1 MVGINSQIK
10 SCKNLS
16 PDLADR
22 LLRGGLT
29 LTAARLLTRGFDL
42 ARMLTIARWLGP
54 DEMGVYAVASLAL
67 TALDQLSETGL
78 RAALIQRPGDLSAY
92 LLPVRTLQIARGL
105 LLGGV
110 VFLSAPWMAAFFDSP
125 QSLAILRVM
134 ALLPVIKGFEPLFET
149 LARKELR
156 FAPVVA
162 LQTGASLV
170 SLGVGL
176 VMATLRPD
184 AWALVLAGLSG
195 TLVATLGAHL
205 FSERRSLGVSF
216 DWRPLR
222 DLRRYGF
229 LIFINC
235 LLAYIF
241 LRGGD
246 WVIGR
251 LLDVKALALYQMAFL
266 ICTTATTEIGGV
278 VSQLAF
284 PVFSLLQQDRDRL
297 EKAFRQSFGM
307 ISVIALAMA
316 GLVCVC
322 SPDFFPLVLGN
333 EWLAA
338 LPLVPWLAIWGV
350 CSLFAGF
357 MGGLFQ
363 ALGRLKLWVQTVGG
377 MTVLFAMGV
386 IPLTTWQGARGVAI
400 LMAGIGVLMQLV
412 RYGIIGRLLSQPWS
426 TVFRQVF
433 IPTLACLASVWV
445 VAWIRGALPLISP
458 PAGLIFS
465 AVSLSGFYF
474 LFLLL
479 GQRWMEP
486 SPRELFHRFQA
497 LAGTFPAT
505 APPPGERPPQ

>member
-1 MVGINSQIK
+1 MN
-10 SCKNLS
+10 NLS
-16 PDLADR
+16 PDLTNR

-54 DEMGVYAVASLAL
+54 DEMGIYAVATLAL
-67 TALDQLSETGL
+67 TALDQFSEAGL
-78 RAALIQRPGDLSAY
+78 RSALIQRQGELSAY
-92 LLPVRTLQIARGL
+92 LLPVRTLQIVRGL
-105 LLGGV
+105 LLGGI
-110 VFLSAPWMAAFFDSP
+110 VFLGAPWMAAFFDSP
-125 QSLAILRVM
+125 HSLDILRVM

-162 LQTGASLV
+162 LQTGASLI

-176 VMATLRPD
+176 VMAYLRPD

-195 TLVATLGAHL
+195 AVVTTVGAHL
-205 FSERRSLGVSF
+205 FSDRRSLGVSF
-216 DWRPLR
+216 DWRPLK
-222 DLRRYGF
+222 DLRHYGF
-229 LIFINC
+229 LIFING
-235 LLAYIF
+235 LLAYLF

-246 WVIGR
+246 WAIGR

-278 VSQLAF
+278 VAQLAF
-284 PVFSLLQQDRDRL
+284 PVFSHLQQDRDRL

-307 ISVIALAMA
+307 ISVITLAMA

-322 SPDFFPLVLGN
+322 SPDFYPLVLGN
-333 EWLAA
+333 QWLAA

-363 ALGRLKLWVQTVGG
+363 ALGRLKLWVQTVLG
-377 MTVLFAMGV
+377 MTVLFAVGV
-386 IPLTTWQGARGVAI
+386 IPLTTWQGARGVVI
-400 LMAGIGVLMQLV
+400 LMAGIGVSMQGL
-412 RYGIIGRLLSQPWS
+412 RYLLIGRLLSLSWS
-426 TVFRQVF
+426 TVFRHVF
-433 IPTLACLASVWV
+433 VPALAGLFSVWLV
-445 VAWIRGALPLISP
+445 TWIRGALPQISP
-458 PAGLIFS
+458 LTGLILS
-465 AVSLSGFYF
+465 AVGLLCFYA

-486 SPRELFHRFQA
+486 TPRELFRNLEKA
-497 LAGTFPAT
+497 LGF
-505 APPPGERPPQ
+505 

>member
-1 MVGINSQIK
+1 MARVNSQIQSSK
-10 SCKNLS
+10 KLS
-16 PDLADR
+16 SDLTNR

-29 LTAARLLTRGFDL
+29 LTAARLLSRGFDL

-54 DEMGVYAVASLAL
+54 DEMGVYAVAALAL
-67 TALDQLSETGL
+67 TALDQFSETGL
-78 RAALIQRPGDLSAY
+78 RSALIQRPGELSAY
-92 LLPVRTLQIARGL
+92 LLPVRTLQIVRGL
-105 LLGGV
+105 LLGGI
-110 VFLSAPWMAAFFDSP
+110 VFLGAPWLAAFFDSP
-125 QSLAILRVM
+125 PSLAILRVM

-162 LQTGASLV
+162 LQTGASLI

-176 VMATLRPD
+176 VMAYLRPD
-184 AWALVLAGLSG
+184 AWALVLAGLSAV
-195 TLVATLGAHL
+195 LVTTTGAHL
-205 FSERRSLGVSF
+205 FSEPGSLGVSF
-216 DWRPLR
+216 DWRPLK

-235 LLAYIF
+235 LTAYIF

-251 LLDVKALALYQMAFL
+251 LLDVKALALYQMTFL

-284 PVFSLLQQDRDRL
+284 PVFSHLQQDRDRL
-297 EKAFRQSFGM
+297 EKAFRQALGM
-307 ISVIALAMA
+307 ISVITMAMA

-322 SPDFFPLVLGN
+322 APDFYPLVLGN
-333 EWLAA
+333 QWLAA

-357 MGGLFQ
+357 LGGLFQ
-363 ALGRLKLWVQTVGG
+363 ALGRLKLWVQTVLV
-377 MTVLFAMGV
+377 MTVLFGAGA
-386 IPLTTWQGARGVAI
+386 IPLTSRHGARGVAI

-412 RYGIIGRLLSQPWS
+412 RYGIVGRLLSLRWS
-426 TVFRQVF
+426 TVLGQVL
-433 IPTLACLASVWV
+433 IPALAGLFSVWLV
-445 VAWIRGALPLISP
+445 TWIRGSLPLINP
-458 PAGLIFS
+458 LAGLIFS
-465 AVSLSGFYF
+465 AVGLVGFYA

-479 GQRWMEP
+479 GQRWMDP
-486 SPRELFHRFQA
+486 APRELFRRFQDFY
-497 LAGTFPAT
+497 GRSGFFPG
-505 APPPGERPPQ
+505 PGQGGE

>member
-1 MVGINSQIK
+1 V
-10 SCKNLS
+10 
-16 PDLADR
+16 
-22 LLRGGLT
+22 T

-54 DEMGVYAVASLAL
+54 DEMGVYAVATLAL
-67 TALDQLSETGL
+67 TAFDQLSETGL
-78 RAALIQRPGDLSAY
+78 RSALIQRPGGLSAY
-92 LLPVRTLQIARGL
+92 LLPVRTILIVRGL
-105 LLGGV
+105 LLGGI

-125 QSLAILRVM
+125 PSLILLRVM

-176 VMATLRPD
+176 VMAYLRPD

-195 TLVATLGAHL
+195 TLVATLGAHF

-216 DWRPLR
+216 DWRPLK

-229 LIFINC
+229 LIFING
-235 LLAYIF
+235 LLAYLF
-241 LRGGD
+241 VRGGD
-246 WVIGR
+246 WAIGR

-284 PVFSLLQQDRDRL
+284 PVFSHLQQDRDRL

-307 ISVIALAMA
+307 ISVITLAMA

-322 SPDFFPLVLGN
+322 APDFFSLVLGN
-333 EWLAA
+333 QWLAA

-357 MGGLFQ
+357 LGGFFQ
-363 ALGRLKLWVQTVGG
+363 ALGRLKLWVQTVLG
-377 MTVLFAMGV
+377 MTVLFGAGV
-386 IPLTTWQGARGVAI
+386 IPLTSWQGARGVAI

-412 RYGIIGRLLSQPWS
+412 RYGLIGRLLSQPWS
-426 TVFRQVF
+426 TVFRQVLV
-433 IPTLACLASVWV
+433 PTLACLTSVWLV
-445 VAWIRGALPLISP
+445 VGIRDSLPPISP
-458 PAGLIFS
+458 TAGLIYS
-465 AVSLSGFYF
+465 AVGLVGFYA
-474 LFLLL
+474 LFLQW
-479 GQRWMEP
+479 GQRWMDP
-486 SPRELFHRFQA
+486 TPRELFRKLEKA
-497 LAGTFPAT
+497 LGF
-505 APPPGERPPQ
+505 